1 MQMCFFS
8 NIMKRRAEKMR
19 LTWLNN
25 GFICKDLYA
34 PFKIDKDSDYIK
46 DLKNKYDIVIN
57 QAKKSGSDDESL
69 RIIIDFSARIL
80 KSLELYYK
88 ADIAE
93 SNNIILE
100 LVKDIVNNSF
110 AVNSVNNRAAFPGV
124 KSN

>member
-1 MQMCFFS
+1 
-8 NIMKRRAEKMR
+8 MK

-25 GFICKDLYA
+25 NFICKDLYS

-46 DLKNKYDIVIN
+46 DLKNKYDIVIK
-57 QAKKSGSDDESL
+57 QAINSGADDESM
-69 RIIIDFSARIL
+69 RIIICFSVKIL

-100 LVKDIVNNSF
+100 LVKDVGNNPF
-110 AVNSVNNRAAFPGV
+110 AVNSVVNSDAFPGD
-124 KSN
+124 KG